1 MVVAEVGVRPLSR
14 RVSLSQRRRLLVPR
28 LRAAQHHKVVRLAP
42 RAVVPLLVG
51 LVVVRLAPLVVVP
64 LLVGLRRR
72 VALWGP
78 GSPPGSRSRRSAW
91 VRSGARPSSPLVPR
105 GPLRCPRLMLRG
117 RLVPRTAG
125 ATQMGAG
132 LVVSRPVVVGV
143 VSQRERERCIGDER
157 CCSGAGEDG
166 GTYLRRVA

>member
-1 MVVAEVGVRPLSR
+1 
-14 RVSLSQRRRLLVPR
+14 
-28 LRAAQHHKVVRLAP
+28 
-42 RAVVPLLVG
+42 
-51 LVVVRLAPLVVVP
+51 
-64 LLVGLRRR
+64 
-72 VALWGP
+72 
-78 GSPPGSRSRRSAW
+78 
-91 VRSGARPSSPLVPR
+91 
-105 GPLRCPRLMLRG
+105 MLRG
-117 RLVPRTAG
+117 RLVPRAAG